1 VQIEELRREKLAEV
15 SEGLYALSCGPDT
28 RVWVYAACSIN
39 GVRYS
44 TIDHEKSLR
53 TQNSGVMT
61 AITHESQT
69 VEFYGVLREVIQ
81 LMYNSSV
88 ESHRRMVLL
97 CCDRYNLDGTTKS
110 AGIDDDGH
118 FRSVNI
124 KSFWYKDDPFILTTQ
139 ARKIF
144 YLQDTSLGKDWWVM
158 QKFEY
163 RDMYDVNEIEPI
175 VHQDDHCSNNEHEVL
190 LGDGD

>member
-1 VQIEELRREKLAEV
+1 MYTLP
-15 SEGLYALSCGPDT
+15 CGPNT

-61 AITHESQT
+61 AVTNEGQS

-88 ESHRRMVLL
+88 QSHRTVVVLR
-97 CCDRYNLDGTTKS
+97 CDWYNLDGTTKS
-110 AGIDDDGH
+110 ADIDDDRH
-118 FRSVNI
+118 YRSVNI
-124 KSFWYKDDPFILTTQ
+124 KSFWYKDDPFILATQ

-144 YLQDTSLGKDWWVM
+144 FICRT
-158 QKFEY
+158 
-163 RDMYDVNEIEPI
+163 PP
-175 VHQDDHCSNNEHEVL
+175 
-190 LGDGD
+190 

>member
-1 VQIEELRREKLAEV
+1 M
-15 SEGLYALSCGPDT
+15 YALSYGPDT

-44 TIDHEKSLR
+44 SVDREKSLP

-61 AITHESQT
+61 VVTHEGQS

-81 LMYNSSV
+81 MMYNSSV
-88 ESHRRMVLL
+88 QSHRTMVLL
-97 CCDRYNLDGTTKS
+97 CCDWYNLDGTTKS
-110 AGIDDDGH
+110 AGIDDDEH

-124 KSFWYKDDPFILTTQ
+124 KSFWYKDDHFILATQ

-144 YLQDTSLGKDWWVM
+144 YLQDTSLDKGW
-158 QKFEY
+158 
-163 RDMYDVNEIEPI
+163 
-175 VHQDDHCSNNEHEVL
+175 
-190 LGDGD
+190 